1 MSFVTMME
9 GHLAWGDK
17 PLLDNADLAVEPGQR
32 IGLIG
37 RNGTGKSSLLKVLAG
52 IEKLDGGELHT
63 QNGLHAVYVEQEP
76 YFPEA
81 PTVMDSLVL
90 RGKLD
95 ELPDEKM
102 RWQIQSRLSEF
113 LHKFGLDENL
123 DLKKA
128 SGGEKKKAAL
138 ALAFALDADLLLLD
152 EPTNHLDIDA
162 IRQLENIILN
172 EFKKSRSFVTIT
184 HDRAFLNRIVDTI
197 WELDRGVV
205 RSYPGSFEA
214 YQRRKEE
221 ELAAEDKARA
231 DFDKVWT
238 QEEAWIR
245 RGIEARRTRNE
256 GRVRRLEQMRI
267 EREQRRDRIGKID
280 LNLDAGERSG
290 KVVAELVGISK
301 SFGDRCLI
309 KDLTL
314 RVMRGD
320 KLGLLGPNGV
330 GKSTLIKII
339 LGQMQPDSGTVKL
352 GTNLQI
358 AYFDQ
363 LRSELDPTK
372 TLQETVSPGSDW
384 VEVGGVR
391 KHVIGYLGEFLFPP
405 HRVNVKVSSLS
416 GGERNR
422 LLLAKLFAKPA
433 NLLVMDEPTNDLD
446 IESIE
451 MLEATLAEYPGTVLL
466 VTHDRSFMDNVAT
479 LTIAPDKDGV
489 WTSYVGGYEEWLKW
503 RDKREKE
510 EQKAAETAAAAEA
523 AAQVDKSQKTRRRN
537 AKPGLSYKENKLLQE
552 LPGQIE
558 ALENRQNELVELM
571 QQPSYGSK
579 APEQIR
585 ADGDEMQKISKE
597 LEEKYALWEELEE
610 KQSLAN

>member
-1 MSFVTMME
+1 
-9 GHLAWGDK
+9 
-17 PLLDNADLAVEPGQR
+17 
-32 IGLIG
+32 
-37 RNGTGKSSLLKVLAG
+37 
-52 IEKLDGGELHT
+52 
-63 QNGLHAVYVEQEP
+63 
-76 YFPEA
+76 
-81 PTVMDSLVL
+81 MDSLVL

-290 KVVAELVGISK
+290 KVVAELVGVSK

-585 ADGDEMQKISKE
+585 ADGDEMQKIAKE

>member
-1 MSFVTMME
+1 MKEVVQE
-9 GHLAWGDK
+9 G
-17 PLLDNADLAVEPGQR
+17 V
-32 IGLIG
+32 
-37 RNGTGKSSLLKVLAG
+37 
-52 IEKLDGGELHT
+52 
-63 QNGLHAVYVEQEP
+63 QEI
-76 YFPEA
+76 
-81 PTVMDSLVL
+81 VDVL
-90 RGKLD
+90 REFEEVNERFGDPEVLEDPDKMDALIARQAELQDKIDATDAWNLD
-95 ELPDEKM
+95 
-102 RWQIQSRLSEF
+102 SRLERAMDA
-113 LHKFGLDENL
+113 LRCPPEDQVVDTL
-123 DLKKA
+123 
-128 SGGEKKKAAL
+128 SGGERRRVAL
-138 ALAFALDADLLLLD
+138 CRLLLQQPDVLLLD

-290 KVVAELVGISK
+290 KVVAELVGVSK

-585 ADGDEMQKISKE
+585 ADGDEMQKIAKE

>member
-1 MSFVTMME
+1 M
-9 GHLAWGDK
+9 
-17 PLLDNADLAVEPGQR
+17 
-32 IGLIG
+32 
-37 RNGTGKSSLLKVLAG
+37 
-52 IEKLDGGELHT
+52 
-63 QNGLHAVYVEQEP
+63 
-76 YFPEA
+76 
-81 PTVMDSLVL
+81 
-90 RGKLD
+90 
-95 ELPDEKM
+95 
-102 RWQIQSRLSEF
+102 
-113 LHKFGLDENL
+113 
-123 DLKKA
+123 
-128 SGGEKKKAAL
+128 
-138 ALAFALDADLLLLD
+138 
-152 EPTNHLDIDA
+152 
-162 IRQLENIILN
+162 
-172 EFKKSRSFVTIT
+172 
-184 HDRAFLNRIVDTI
+184 
-197 WELDRGVV
+197 
-205 RSYPGSFEA
+205 
-214 YQRRKEE
+214 
-221 ELAAEDKARA
+221 
-231 DFDKVWT
+231 
-238 QEEAWIR
+238 
-245 RGIEARRTRNE
+245 
-256 GRVRRLEQMRI
+256 
-267 EREQRRDRIGKID
+267 
-280 LNLDAGERSG
+280 
-290 KVVAELVGISK
+290 
-301 SFGDRCLI
+301 
-309 KDLTL
+309 
-314 RVMRGD
+314 
-320 KLGLLGPNGV
+320 
-330 GKSTLIKII
+330 
-339 LGQMQPDSGTVKL
+339 
-352 GTNLQI
+352 
-358 AYFDQ
+358 
-363 LRSELDPTK
+363 
-372 TLQETVSPGSDW
+372 
-384 VEVGGVR
+384 
-391 KHVIGYLGEFLFPP
+391 IGYLGEFLFPP

-523 AAQVDKSQKTRRRN
+523 ATQVDKSQKTRRRN

>member
-1 MSFVTMME
+1 M
-9 GHLAWGDK
+9 A
-17 PLLDNADLAVEPGQR
+17 
-32 IGLIG
+32 
-37 RNGTGKSSLLKVLAG
+37 
-52 IEKLDGGELHT
+52 
-63 QNGLHAVYVEQEP
+63 
-76 YFPEA
+76 
-81 PTVMDSLVL
+81 
-90 RGKLD
+90 
-95 ELPDEKM
+95 
-102 RWQIQSRLSEF
+102 
-113 LHKFGLDENL
+113 
-123 DLKKA
+123 
-128 SGGEKKKAAL
+128 
-138 ALAFALDADLLLLD
+138 
-152 EPTNHLDIDA
+152 
-162 IRQLENIILN
+162 
-172 EFKKSRSFVTIT
+172 
-184 HDRAFLNRIVDTI
+184 
-197 WELDRGVV
+197 
-205 RSYPGSFEA
+205 
-214 YQRRKEE
+214 
-221 ELAAEDKARA
+221 
-231 DFDKVWT
+231 
-238 QEEAWIR
+238 
-245 RGIEARRTRNE
+245 
-256 GRVRRLEQMRI
+256 
-267 EREQRRDRIGKID
+267 
-280 LNLDAGERSG
+280 
-290 KVVAELVGISK
+290 SK
-301 SFGDRCLI
+301 SE
-309 KDLTL
+309 
-314 RVMRGD
+314 
-320 KLGLLGPNGV
+320 
-330 GKSTLIKII
+330 
-339 LGQMQPDSGTVKL
+339 
-352 GTNLQI
+352 
-358 AYFDQ
+358 
-363 LRSELDPTK
+363 RSELDPTK

-510 EQKAAETAAAAEA
+510 EQKAAEA
-523 AAQVDKSQKTRRRN
+523 AAQADKSQKTRRRN

-585 ADGDEMQKISKE
+585 ADGDEMQKIAKE